1 LEQNK
6 KVRLDSV
13 VGVQKLV
20 DAFELL
26 WHLSGIPIDLDAS
39 LLSQHLMMPAQGC
52 SFVVADSLL

>member
-1 LEQNK
+1 M
-6 KVRLDSV
+6 